1 MSTEPPRNRD
11 RVPPTTPADSAPRT
25 QPAATRP
32 VQQPA
37 AAAPAPRR
45 RGFWEQVRLGLL
57 VATGILLLLFIILNY
72 EEVKVRLLFWNP
84 ELRLAWA
91 LLIAA
96 FLGFVAGWLVPK
108 LPSRRR

>member
-1 MSTEPPRNRD
+1 MSDDSNQR
-11 RVPPTTPADSAPRT
+11 RVSQPSSRATTTPV
-25 QPAATRP
+25 QP
-32 VQQPA
+32 VQPVT
-37 AAAPAPRR
+37 PTRRR
-45 RGFWEQVRLGLL
+45 RGVMEQIRIALL
-57 VATGILLLLFIILNY
+57 VVIGLALLLFILLNY
-72 EEVKVRLLFWNP
+72 DVVEVRLLFWNP